1 MEIYHKYEIVCIYIY
16 RRHIKELSDICD
28 ICKMPIALLINFSFI
43 FSFFFFL
50 LFSFFEDLFEEKI
63 ATKVPDAVK
72 QVKNELQITKLEG
85 QKKNVLIELQ
95 DIRKRTIRDNLIF
108 KGVDESANEK
118 WENTTQVLVDFIHGN
133 LNLGYSFNENLQSN

>member
-1 MEIYHKYEIVCIYIY
+1 MFF
-16 RRHIKELSDICD
+16 LSF
-28 ICKMPIALLINFSFI
+28 PSS
-43 FSFFFFL
+43 SFFFFL

-95 DIRKRTIRDNLIF
+95 DIRKCTIRDNLIF
-108 KGVDESANEK
+108 KGVDKSANKK
-118 WENTTQVLVDFIHGN
+118 WENTTQELVDFIHGN

>member
-1 MEIYHKYEIVCIYIY
+1 MFF
-16 RRHIKELSDICD
+16 LSF
-28 ICKMPIALLINFSFI
+28 PSS
-43 FSFFFFL
+43 SFFFSL

-63 ATKVPDAVK
+63 ATKVPDVVK

-118 WENTTQVLVDFIHGN
+118 WENTTHVLVDFIHGN